1 MRIDAHQ
8 HFWAL
13 ANPFT
18 DWPTPDLAAIH
29 RDFGPEDLRPLLDK
43 TGIEGTVLVQAAPAV
58 AETQYLLALAK
69 EHSFVKGVVGW
80 IDFEAADALGQMEG
94 LASNPLLKGL
104 RPMIQSIEEP
114 GWVLR
119 SEFDQLFRAMIA
131 ANLSF
136 DGLVRAHQ
144 IGDLVH
150 LAARY
155 PELRIVLDHGG
166 KPDIAGGAFIRWAAA
181 TEALARHPNV
191 HCKLSGLWTEA
202 GADIGSEAIR
212 PYAAHL
218 LAVFGPERLMWGSD
232 WPVVELAGSYADWF
246 EQAELLLAGLS
257 SADRAKIFGG
267 NAAHFYRLDNG

>member
-58 AETQYLLALAK
+58 AETRYLLALAE

-80 IDFEAADALGQMEG
+80 IDFEAADALGQLEG
-94 LASNPLLKGL
+94 LASDPALKGL
-104 RPMIQSIEEP
+104 RPMIQSIEEA
-114 GWVLR
+114 GWILR
-119 SEFDQLFRAMIA
+119 SEFDPLFRAMIA
-131 ANLSF
+131 ANLSL

-166 KPDIAGGAFIRWAAA
+166 KPDIAGASLIRWATA

-202 GADIGSEAIR
+202 GKDIGIEAIR

-246 EQAELLLAGLS
+246 EQAELLLADLGE
-257 SADRAKIFGG
+257 ADRARISGG
-267 NAAHFYRLDNG
+267 NAARFYRLDNA

>member
-8 HFWAL
+8 HFWSL

-29 RDFGPEDLRPLLDK
+29 RDFGPVDLRPLLDK

-58 AETQYLLALAK
+58 AETRYLLALAQ
-69 EHSFVKGVVGW
+69 EYSFVKGVVGW
-80 IDFEAADALGQMEG
+80 IDFEAADALGQLEG
-94 LASNPLLKGL
+94 LASNPALKGL

-114 GWVLR
+114 GWILCG
-119 SEFDQLFRAMIA
+119 EFDPLFRAMIA
-131 ANLSF
+131 ANLSL

-166 KPDIAGGAFIRWAAA
+166 KPDIADGSLIRWATAI
-181 TEALARHPNV
+181 EALARHPNV

-202 GADIGSEAIR
+202 GADISAEAIR

-218 LAVFGPERLMWGSD
+218 LAVFGVERLMWGSD

-246 EQAELLLAGLS
+246 EQAKLLLADLGE
-257 SADRAKIFGG
+257 ADRVKIFGG
-267 NAAHFYRLDNG
+267 NAARFYRLDNG

>member
-29 RDFGPEDLRPLLDK
+29 RDFGPEDLRPLLDR
-43 TGIEGTVLVQAAPAV
+43 TGVEGTVLVQAAPSL
-58 AETQYLLALAK
+58 AETQYLLALAQ
-69 EHSFVKGVVGW
+69 ERSFVKGVVGW
-80 IDFEAADALGQMEG
+80 IDFEAADALRQLEG
-94 LASNPLLKGL
+94 LASYPALKGL

-114 GWVLR
+114 GWILR
-119 SEFDQLFRAMIA
+119 SEFDPLFRAMIA
-131 ANLSF
+131 ANLSL

-181 TEALARHPNV
+181 TDALARQPNV

-257 SADRAKIFGG
+257 SADRARVFGG

>member
-1 MRIDAHQ
+1 
-8 HFWAL
+8 
-13 ANPFT
+13 
-18 DWPTPDLAAIH
+18 
-29 RDFGPEDLRPLLDK
+29 
-43 TGIEGTVLVQAAPAV
+43 
-58 AETQYLLALAK
+58 
-69 EHSFVKGVVGW
+69 
-80 IDFEAADALGQMEG
+80 
-94 LASNPLLKGL
+94 
-104 RPMIQSIEEP
+104 
-114 GWVLR
+114 
-119 SEFDQLFRAMIA
+119 
-131 ANLSF
+131 
-136 DGLVRAHQ
+136 VRAHQ

-181 TEALARHPNV
+181 TDALARQPNV

-202 GADIGSEAIR
+202 GGDISAEAIR

-257 SADRAKIFGG
+257 SADRARVFGG